1 MRCLVEQ
8 SIERYRRLAT
18 LLFFL
23 LMTSGYIYLRRYV
36 LLTYHLY
43 MHYLTYV
50 WTYFVS
56 DRR

>member
-1 MRCLVEQ
+1 
-8 SIERYRRLAT
+8 
-18 LLFFL
+18 
-23 LMTSGYIYLRRYV
+23 MTSGYIYLRRYV